1 MYVVVLAYEGI
12 LGGKRKNQLE
22 PYIVEVKNFDDAKE
36 QATQLSLN
44 FMRNFAP
51 LKEAIKRSFSA
62 TDKEFSENTLKDL
75 ENGGWE
81 RLFEMNVAYDIFPLL
96 LPDEQVRTYEIELGE
111 MLYNDTNNFVLCL
124 CGKCCEARKDSKL
137 ATLLTNSFQNGVDI

>member
-12 LGGKRKNQLE
+12 LGGKRRNQLE
-22 PYIVEVKNFDDAKE
+22 PYIVEVNDFDDARKK
-36 QATQLSLN
+36 ATQLSLN
-44 FMRNFAP
+44 FMRNYAP
-51 LKEAIKRSFSA
+51 VKEAIIESFST
-62 TDKEFSENTLKDL
+62 TDKELFDNTLKTLDD
-75 ENGGWE
+75 GAWE

-137 ATLLTNSFQNGVDI
+137 ATLLTK